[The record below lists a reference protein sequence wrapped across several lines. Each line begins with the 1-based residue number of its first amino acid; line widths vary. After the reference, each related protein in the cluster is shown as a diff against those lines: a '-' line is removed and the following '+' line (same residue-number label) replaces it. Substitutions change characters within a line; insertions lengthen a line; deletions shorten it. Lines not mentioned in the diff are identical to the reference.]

1 MKQSRFRALWR
12 KYDWIAVPFLLPT
25 IIVIFTFHI
34 LPIFYSLGL
43 SFYKWDL
50 LGEAKYIGA
59 DNYTRLMKDPL
70 FYKSLFNTV
79 YFAVGSVPAGLL
91 LALIVAMLL
100 NQNIKGIGIY
110 RTIYFIP
117 VITSLNAVSIV
128 WKWLYHRDYGLLNS
142 VLGLFGISAQ
152 RWLDDPA
159 LAMPCIIVMSIWKGL
174 GYNIIFFLTGLKNI
188 PRFLYEAAL
197 VDGANSWHRFRYI
210 TWPMLSPVTY
220 YVLIVSTISSFQV
233 FAQVYM
239 MTPRGGPFNSTNVL
253 VFYLYKLA
261 FRDMRFG
268 YASAIAFELF
278 LMIFTM
284 TMIQKLFLEKR
295 VHYS

>member
-1 MKQSRFRALWR
+1 MRRIALR
-12 KYDWIAVPFLLPT
+12 KLRRRYDWVALLFLLPSLA
-25 IIVIFTFHI
+25 IIFVFHI

-43 SFYKWDL
+43 SLFSWDL
-50 LGEAKYIGA
+50 IGEARFVGM
-59 DNYTRLMKDPL
+59 DNYAKLTSDPL
-70 FYKSLFNTV
+70 FFKSLWNTL
-79 YFAVGSVPAGLL
+79 YFAVVSVPLNIIIAI
-91 LALIVAMLL
+91 AIAMLL
-100 NQNIKGIGIY
+100 NSQIRGIGIY

-117 VITSLNAVSIV
+117 VITSVNAVSIV
-128 WKWLYHRDYGLLNS
+128 WKWMYHPTYGLLNM
-142 VLGLFGISAQ
+142 VLGFFGVPAQ
-152 RWLDDPA
+152 SWLEDPH
-159 LAMPCIIVMSIWKGL
+159 LAMPCIIALSVWKSL
-174 GYNIIFFLTGLKNI
+174 GYNVIFFLTGLKNV
-188 PRFLYEAAL
+188 PKYLYEAAL
-197 VDGANSWHRFRYI
+197 VDGANRWHKFRYI
-210 TWPMLSPVTY
+210 TWPILSPVTY

-239 MTPRGGPFNSTNVL
+239 MTPNGGRLKSTLVV
-253 VFYLYKLA
+253 VFYLYRVA